1 MGTVGCHSKLL
12 ASFVPGVASSQV
24 GSMIAVW
31 GKEAEAVTLTISGM
45 VARNLK
51 AVVASVPK
59 RYGRCI
65 GKLVLSSSTYLI

>member
-1 MGTVGCHSKLL
+1 
-12 ASFVPGVASSQV
+12 
-24 GSMIAVW
+24 MIAVW

-65 GKLVLSSSTYLI
+65 GKLVLSSSTHLI